1 MRRSEASLFW
11 KRCSVNSRRTLSTS
25 ARSSGVP
32 RSGSNSQT
40 ARPRKLLD
48 VFRDALSPSATLSF
62 HMVPN
67 NVYLRLRME
76 NCRVRARERAT
87 NLAGPVCHAGSL
99 YIEGTPPVLF
109 IEGAAAGPVPKATGT
124 HCCPTVFL
132 ASVKTP
138 TRPLSLLQSLYTCLS
153 GCRSTLHKTYP
164 ELSCCYHVY
173 RLK

>member
-1 MRRSEASLFW
+1 
-11 KRCSVNSRRTLSTS
+11 
-25 ARSSGVP
+25 
-32 RSGSNSQT
+32 
-40 ARPRKLLD
+40 LLD